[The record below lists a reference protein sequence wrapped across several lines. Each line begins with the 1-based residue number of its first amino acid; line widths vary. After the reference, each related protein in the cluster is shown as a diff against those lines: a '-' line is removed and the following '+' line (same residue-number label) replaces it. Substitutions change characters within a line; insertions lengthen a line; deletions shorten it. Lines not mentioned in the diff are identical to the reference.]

1 MDVAFDISGF
11 QFQSI
16 GQNLILQTNWNLF
29 NQIQAYNSNVS
40 TLRKSN
46 YYQFQSYAEKTQ
58 YTQGQFL
65 HQQRYPNSNWNSIG
79 PY

>member
-11 QFQSI
+11 KFQSI
-16 GQNLILQTNWNLF
+16 GQNLIFQTNWNLF
-29 NQIQAYNSNVS
+29 NQIQIYNSNVS

-65 HQQRYPNSNWNSIG
+65 HQKRYPNSNWNSIG